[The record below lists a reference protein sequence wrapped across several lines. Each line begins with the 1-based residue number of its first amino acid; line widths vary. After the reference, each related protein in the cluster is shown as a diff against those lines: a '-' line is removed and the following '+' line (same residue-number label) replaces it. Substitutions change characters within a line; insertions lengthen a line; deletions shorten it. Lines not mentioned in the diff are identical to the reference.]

1 MKHTLWLV
9 MFFCATLW
17 GAQQASHPPEKTDTP
32 SGNTQLTSSSI
43 VIPEDTTIPLKLE
56 NTISSRTAYVG
67 QAIYCETIY
76 PITVDNRIVI
86 PVGSYV
92 KGSVVQVV
100 RPGRVKGKAQLGIR
114 FDSITLP
121 SGVTHALRATLSG
134 FGGTGEEGFDRSESK
149 IKGQDSKGQDAGRIA
164 QTTIAGAQIG
174 TITGATTG
182 HLGRGLG
189 IGSAAGAAG
198 GLIWMLASRGK
209 DIILPAGTSL
219 ELQLSVPLTFDE
231 DEVEP
236 LSGNSHS
243 RAPLR
248 DYPEPPL

>member
-9 MFFCATLW
+9 LFLSAPLY
-17 GAQQASHPPEKTDTP
+17 GAQQPSHPPETANAPDV
-32 SGNTQLTSSSI
+32 GTQPTSSSI

-92 KGSVVQVV
+92 KGKVVQVV
-100 RPGRVKGKAQLGIR
+100 RPGRVKGEAQLGIR

-134 FGGTGEEGFDRSESK
+134 FGGTGEEEFDRSESK

-209 DIILPAGTSL
+209 DILLPAGTSL
-219 ELQLSVPLTFDE
+219 ELQLSVPLTFDQDDVDPPAE
-231 DEVEP
+231 KR
-236 LSGNSHS
+236 HS
-243 RAPLR
+243 
-248 DYPEPPL
+248 